1 MISRFLRAVS
11 THILPGIQAFSR
23 FRAICSG
30 TRPARRPGPSRLRR
44 TATPLR
50 PPPPA
55 CAQPVPT
62 AGPRSRGGLVCS
74 FLGAELRFH
83 ISREVLS
90 RVTCVDQVLILPR
103 ARWPCCEFRGSLAPP
118 STPPSALGDPWRRR
132 PPSYLGHLS
141 SPAQRPSGLGR
152 PGYVCWMSGRPPL
165 LPAGCATPSDSQ
177 VSADRRSVPGVSHS
191 PRQRRRTCSRC
202 PLRVR
207 HTCPCRCLLISR
219 WLRVRVIG
227 ISPQL
232 LQIQTDF
239 AF

>member
-23 FRAICSG
+23 FSAICSG
-30 TRPARRPGPSRLRR
+30 TRPARHPGPSRLRR

-90 RVTCVDQVLILPR
+90 RVTCVDQVLIPPR

-118 STPPSALGDPWRRR
+118 HPPFR
-132 PPSYLGHLS
+132 P
-141 SPAQRPSGLGR
+141 GR
-152 PGYVCWMSGRPPL
+152 PLKAQTSLLSRASFESGAAAV
-165 LPAGCATPSDSQ
+165 LPWASEVRVLDERAATPAACRVCDTLGFPGLCGQTPVRAAVPSPVFRTATTTQANVRPVSSQ
-177 VSADRRSVPGVSHS
+177 SATHVSVP
-191 PRQRRRTCSRC
+191 
-202 PLRVR
+202 L
-207 HTCPCRCLLISR
+207 CLLISR
-219 WLRVRVIG
+219 
-227 ISPQL
+227 
-232 LQIQTDF
+232 
-239 AF
+239 